1 MTYGH
6 CRNTVRCCLSNKRNL
21 SYKQQKGPENFLWP
35 FCLYRL
41 SNQITLTDTLI
52 FPTLQ
57 DHLTGLISGHIIIL
71 KNQGTPMTHQILT
84 DIAASISE
92 LKANPMKVVASGEGM
107 PIAVL
112 NRNEPAFYCVPAKA
126 YEAMM
131 DLIEDKELLAIAKS
145 RMDEESIKV
154 KLDDL

>member
-1 MTYGH
+1 MRVKPLENPQFISESIWATKA
-6 CRNTVRCCLSNKRNL
+6 VNL
-21 SYKQQKGPENFLWP
+21 
-35 FCLYRL
+35 
-41 SNQITLTDTLI
+41 
-52 FPTLQ
+52 TLQ
-57 DHLTGLISGHIIIL
+57 DHLKDLLLGLYISPVDA
-71 KNQGTPMTHQILT
+71 TMTHQILT
-84 DIAASISE
+84 ELAASISE

-131 DLIEDKELLAIAKS
+131 DLIEDKELLEIAKS
-145 RMDEESIKV
+145 RQKEETLKI